1 MLLNPSRDIHSA
13 QLVYITPDAE
23 KTIAYCARVSSPNQD
38 NPNVENLLGYCF
50 KKGHWSIFE
59 MANMCVEIVTTRR
72 ISPQIL
78 RHRSFSFQQFSE
90 RYSSPNS
97 HPNLPNLV
105 DSSQQ
110 IDLRMQDYKN
120 RQNSTPCTLSET
132 QQAIIY
138 SKLADYAKSSESL
151 YDDLISSG
159 IAKEVAASV
168 LPEFQPTRLYM
179 NGTIRSFIHYIQVR
193 TKEDTQLE
201 HRLVAQSIKD
211 ILISNIPSLAPLLLN

>member
-1 MLLNPSRDIHSA
+1 MLLEPIRDIHSA
-13 QLVYITPDAE
+13 QLVHITPEAE
-23 KTIAYCARVSSPNQD
+23 KIIAYCARVSSPNQD
-38 NPNVENLLGYCF
+38 NPSVENLLEYCF

-90 RYSSPNS
+90 RYSSPNT

-105 DSSQQ
+105 ESSSQ
-110 IDLRMQDYKN
+110 IDFRMQDYKN
-120 RQNSTPCTLSET
+120 RQNSLPCTLSES
-132 QQAIIY
+132 QQALLY
-138 SKLADYAKSSESL
+138 SRLADLAKHSEAL
-151 YDDLISSG
+151 YDDLISAG

-179 NGTIRSFIHYIQVR
+179 NGNIRSFIHYVQVR
-193 TKEDTQLE
+193 TKDDTQLE
-201 HRLVAQSIKD
+201 HRLIAQSVKN
-211 ILISNIPSLAPLLLN
+211 ILLENVPSLTSLL